1 MSLDNATQRRNAIYG
16 EEDESLAIDGKVMR
30 NAIDK
35 GGRQTHML
43 SGVGHHSKNC
53 RTQKS
58 RFDTCQQNFR
68 AGETN

>member
-1 MSLDNATQRRNAIYG
+1 VSLDNAIQRRNAIYG

-43 SGVGHHSKNC
+43 SGVGHHSKNY